1 MTPTSL
7 KISYVIEGEQRGAEF
22 IGDLYEGLF
31 HAARQLTG
39 QERLRLIGEL
49 LARHAEIEAE
59 WR

>member
-1 MTPTSL
+1 MTTTPL
-7 KISYVIEGEQRGAEF
+7 QISYVIKGEQKGAEF
-22 IGDLYEGLF
+22 AGDLYEGLF

-49 LARHAEIEAE
+49 LTRHAEIESE

>member
-1 MTPTSL
+1 MTTTPL
-7 KISYVIEGEQRGAEF
+7 KISYLIEGEHKGAEF
-22 IGDLYEGLF
+22 AGDLYEGLF
-31 HAARQLTG
+31 HAARQLAG

>member
-1 MTPTSL
+1 MTTTSL
-7 KISYVIEGEQRGAEF
+7 QISYLIEGEQKGAEF
-22 IGDLYEGLF
+22 AGDLYEGLF

-49 LARHAEIEAE
+49 LARHVEIESE